1 MDADDYVEP
10 YAYVNTTSGTIDLES
25 TTAAPLSIFQ
35 GYKLIGA

>member
-10 YAYVNTTSGTIDLES
+10 YAYVSVSGGVNLQS

-35 GYKLIGA
+35 GFKIIGA